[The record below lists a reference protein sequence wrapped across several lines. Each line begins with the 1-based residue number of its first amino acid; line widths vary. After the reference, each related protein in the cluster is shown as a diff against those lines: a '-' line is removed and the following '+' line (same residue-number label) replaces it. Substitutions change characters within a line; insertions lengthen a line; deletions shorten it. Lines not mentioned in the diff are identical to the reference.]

1 MNLRQGK
8 VSFQS
13 NDRSDIFLVLEVW
26 ENGVE
31 RSDEMRIGITDPQ
44 FESDHAWVSGKVP
57 QMNQV
62 NVSGDTTVVHAW
74 FTAETLEQPFYMT
87 IYLEC
92 EMVEELEEVELE
104 LSEEETRAKKE
115 EEQRIQETMERQ
127 KESKGREQSES
138 ETEEHFY

>member
-74 FTAETLEQPFYMT
+74 FTAETLSPPPTKLKAPFCVAAATAIAMD
-87 IYLEC
+87 L
-92 EMVEELEEVELE
+92 VP
-104 LSEEETRAKKE
+104 
-115 EEQRIQETMERQ
+115 
-127 KESKGREQSES
+127 
-138 ETEEHFY
+138 F